1 MVLSTKVSGLSK
13 KTKKTEVV
21 FKSGQT
27 VQDTTASG
35 ETEWQMDLVDL
46 STLKVMSMR
55 ESGLRIKPMVLEFT
69 PTTMEVDMKVN
80 GSKINSMGTVLSSGQ
95 MVQNTK
101 ANMNKV

>member
-1 MVLSTKVSGLSK
+1 
-13 KTKKTEVV
+13 
-21 FKSGQT
+21 
-27 VQDTTASG
+27 
-35 ETEWQMDLVDL
+35 
-46 STLKVMSMR
+46 
-55 ESGLRIKPMVLEFT
+55 MVLEFT